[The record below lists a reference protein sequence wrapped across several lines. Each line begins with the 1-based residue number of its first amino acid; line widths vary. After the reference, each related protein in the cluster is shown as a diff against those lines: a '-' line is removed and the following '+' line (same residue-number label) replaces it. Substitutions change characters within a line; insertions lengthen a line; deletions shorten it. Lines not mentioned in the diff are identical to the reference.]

1 MISPGSES
9 PADPEQQA
17 PERSSS
23 EFNKTVIT
31 PGDTAP
37 NSLAPLSTQGWIGR
51 RLGKY
56 TVTGLL
62 GAGGMGVVL
71 RAHDPAIER
80 DVAIKVLT
88 PELSRDPAALNRFLA
103 EAKSAGKL
111 NHPNVVTVYEVGQ
124 QEEAN
129 YLVMELV
136 TGGSVE
142 GHIEK
147 SGAYPVPEA
156 TRLMI
161 EACQGLSAAHAAG
174 LVHRDVKPAN
184 LLLTDHRSMKVT
196 DFGLAK
202 RTQNQALQVTRAGQV
217 VGTPYF
223 MSPEQCESREVD
235 VRSDIY
241 SLGATYYALLTGRNP
256 FEESGSVIQVMF
268 AHCHSDRPDPRH
280 EFPGIPMA
288 CTQIIQRAMATNPNE
303 RYQSMKELQKDLEA
317 LLSALSG
324 TGVLLPSQS
333 AENWSP
339 VHQRESG
346 ASRHWILIGGMAAL
360 ISLTLGLLTYF
371 NGFSRHH
378 STLDARGAASDQ
390 EQAVPA
396 ILPPPVGE
404 PIKVGII
411 HSQTGTM
418 ARSAAPLID
427 TALLA
432 IDEINRSGG
441 LLGRPVKA
449 IIADGKSN
457 SDIFAGEIRRLIEK
471 EQVCTIFGCW
481 TSASRKTVAP
491 ILEELDHLLVYPLT
505 YEGIE
510 ESPNIIYVGSTP
522 NQVIIPAVKWAY
534 AFEGKR
540 RFYVVGSDFVFPRV
554 AFEIVKD
561 ELQELGAELVG
572 NAFLP
577 LGSNRVDPVV
587 KDIVNSRPDVI
598 LNLINGDT
606 NVAFFSGLRAAGISP
621 QEIPTISFNLEEQQ
635 LQQLTHSEMHG
646 DYAAW
651 NYFQSI
657 DSPENHVFVAAFHQ
671 KSGAE
676 RVISDPM
683 EASYFG
689 VKLWAQAVEDAQAL
703 TPPAI
708 RRAMRNQRMK
718 APQGEVRIDPPTQ
731 HTFLTP
737 RIGQIRSDGQFD
749 VVWTAA
755 RPEVP
760 QPYPPSRTSEEWR
773 ALLHDLYLGW
783 NNQWEAAPE

>member
-1 MISPGSES
+1 MTSPGSES
-9 PADPEQQA
+9 PADPEQQISA
-17 PERSSS
+17 RSSS

-31 PGDTAP
+31 PGDTVP
-37 NSLAPLSTQGWIGR
+37 NPHAPLSSREWIGR

-56 TVTGLL
+56 TVTGVL

-88 PELSRDPAALNRFLA
+88 PEFSRDPAALNRFLA

-111 NHPNVVTVYEVGQ
+111 NHPHVVTVYDVGQ
-124 QEEAN
+124 QDEAS

-136 TGGSVE
+136 TGGSIE

-147 SGAYPVPEA
+147 SGAYSVLEA

-161 EACQGLSAAHAAG
+161 EACQGLSAAHVAG
-174 LVHRDVKPAN
+174 LVHRDIKPAN
-184 LLLTDHRSMKVT
+184 LLLTDHGSVKVT

-217 VGTPYF
+217 VGTPYY
-223 MSPEQCESREVD
+223 MSPEQCESRNVD
-235 VRSDIY
+235 ARSDIY

-280 EFPGIPMA
+280 EFPGIPAA

-303 RYQSMKELQKDLEA
+303 RYQSMQELQHDLET
-317 LLSALSG
+317 LLAALSG
-324 TGVLLPSQS
+324 TGVVLPSQS
-333 AENWSP
+333 AANGPS
-339 VHQRESG
+339 VQQRETR
-346 ASRHWILIGGMAAL
+346 ASRHWILIGGMIAL
-360 ISLTLGLLTYF
+360 VSLTLGVLTYF
-371 NGFSRHH
+371 NGFSRPH
-378 STLDARGAASDQ
+378 STPEIRGASSDH

-396 ILPPPVGE
+396 VLPPPVGE

-457 SDIFAGEIRRLIEK
+457 SEVFAAEVRRFIEE

-554 AFEIVKD
+554 AIEIVKD

-572 NAFLP
+572 DAFLP
-577 LGSNRVDPVV
+577 LGSSQVDPIVE
-587 KDIVNSRPDVI
+587 DIVNSRPDVI

-606 NVAFFSGLRAAGISP
+606 NVAFFSRLRAAGISP
-621 QEIPTISFNLEEQQ
+621 GEIPTISFSLEEQQ
-635 LQQLTHSEMHG
+635 LRQLGHSEMHG

-657 DSPENHVFVAAFHQ
+657 DSPENETFVAAFHQ
-671 KSGAE
+671 KHGVE

-689 VKLWAQAVEDAQAL
+689 VKLWAQAVTDAQAL
-703 TPPAI
+703 NPPAI

-737 RIGQIRSDGQFD
+737 RIGQIRSNGQFEII
-749 VVWTAA
+749 WTAA
-755 RPEVP
+755 KPEVP
-760 QPYPPSRTSEEWR
+760 EPYPSSRTSEEWR
-773 ALLHDLYLGW
+773 ALLHDLYVGW
-783 NNQWEAAPE
+783 NNQWEAAPK